1 MPQFLTGSTSNG
13 MKKKVFVAMSGGVD
27 SSVTAALLLKRG
39 FDVVGVYMKCWSEN
53 NPCAISDEADAHRVA
68 TRLKIPF
75 YTFDFEKEYAKKVV
89 GYMVKGYQGGITP
102 NPDVM
107 CNREIKFG
115 LFLKTALRW
124 GADYIATG
132 HYVKKNQNLKS
143 KIQNLCIA
151 KDLNKDQSY
160 FLWTL
165 TQGQLKHCLFPVG
178 NYTKPEVRA
187 LAKKFG
193 LSTAAKKD
201 SQGICFLGQVK
212 VDDFLEKR
220 LSDIKPGPICRL
232 DGVVIGEHRGA
243 ELYTMG
249 QRHGLGIG
257 GDGPYFVVKKDI
269 KKNIVYV
276 GKEDDLQH
284 FKKELVAKKVHW
296 ISGVPTSGSRRIL
309 CRTRYR
315 QPLVRA
321 TITPRGSGSV
331 YVVFDKPHRSVTP
344 GQSVVFYKGKKMLG
358 GGIIC

>member
-1 MPQFLTGSTSNG
+1 

-27 SSVTAALLLKRG
+27 SSVAAALLAKRG
-39 FDVVGVYMKCWSEN
+39 FDVVGVYMKCWSED

-68 TRLKIPF
+68 ALLKIPF

-89 GYMVKGYQGGITP
+89 GYMVKGYQDGITP

-132 HYVKKNQNLKS
+132 HYVKMQISKCKSQNDNEKLKNIYNLYR
-143 KIQNLCIA
+143 A
-151 KDLNKDQSY
+151 KDINKDQSY

-165 TQGQLKHCLFPVG
+165 TQERLKYCLFPVG
-178 NYTKPEVRA
+178 GYVKPEVRA
-187 LAKKFG
+187 MAKKFG
-193 LSTAAKKD
+193 LPTASKKD

-220 LSDIKPGPICRL
+220 LFGVESGSICTL
-232 DGVVIGEHRGA
+232 DGNVVGEHRGA

-269 KKNIVYV
+269 KRNIVYV
-276 GKEDDLQH
+276 AKGDDPVH
-284 FKKELVAKKVHW
+284 FKKELVVKKVHW
-296 ISGVPTSGSRRIL
+296 ISDVPIVGPTKVL

-321 TITPRGSGSV
+321 TITPRGRSGICV
-331 YVVFDKPHRSVTP
+331 LFDMPHRSVTP
-344 GQSVVFYKGKKMLG
+344 GQSVVFYTGKKMLG
-358 GGIIC
+358 GGVII

>member
-1 MPQFLTGSTSNG
+1 

-27 SSVTAALLLKRG
+27 SSVTAALLKKRG

-68 TRLKIPF
+68 AKLKIPF
-75 YTFDFEKEYAKKVV
+75 YTFDFEKEYSKKVV
-89 GYMVKGYQGGITP
+89 GYMIKGYQDGITP

-115 LFLKTALRW
+115 LFLETALRW

-132 HYVKKNQNLKS
+132 HYVQLRKIKDQKLKIKNYELA
-143 KIQNLCIA
+143 IA
-151 KDLNKDQSY
+151 RDPNKDQSY

-165 TQGQLKHCLFPVG
+165 TQDQLKHCLFPIG
-178 NYTKPEVRA
+178 NYTKPEVRV

-212 VDDFLEKR
+212 VEEFLEKR
-220 LSDIKPGPICRL
+220 LTGVKPGPICTL
-232 DGVVIGEHRGA
+232 DGAVIGEHRGA
-243 ELYTMG
+243 EFYTMG

-257 GDGPYFVVKKDI
+257 GDGPYFVIKKDI

-276 GKEDDLQH
+276 GKEDDPRH
-284 FKKELVAKKVHW
+284 FKRELVAKKVHW
-296 ISGVPTSGSRRIL
+296 IEGFQATGSMRVL

-315 QPLVRA
+315 QPLVCA
-321 TITPRGSGSV
+321 TITPRDTGAV
-331 YVVFDKPHRSVTP
+331 DVVFDIPHRSVTP
-344 GQSVVFYKGKKMLG
+344 GQSIVFYKGKKMLG
-358 GGIIC
+358 GGIIT

>member
-1 MPQFLTGSTSNG
+1 M
-13 MKKKVFVAMSGGVD
+13 FVAMSGGVD
-27 SSVTAALLLKRG
+27 SSVTAALLVRRG

-68 TRLKIPF
+68 AQLKIPF
-75 YTFDFEKEYAKKVV
+75 YTFDFEKEYSKKVV
-89 GYMVKGYQGGITP
+89 GYMVRGYQNGITP

-132 HYVKKNQNLKS
+132 HYVKMQKSKCKNQNDNS
-143 KIQNLCIA
+143 KCKIIYNLFQA

-165 TQGQLKHCLFPVG
+165 TQDQLKHCMFPIG
-178 NYTKPEVRA
+178 GYTKPEVRV

-193 LSTAAKKD
+193 LSTATKKD

-220 LSDIKPGPICRL
+220 LAGVKPGSICTL
-232 DGVVIGEHRGA
+232 DGVVVGEHRGA

-276 GKEDDLQH
+276 AKEDDTQH

-296 ISGVPTSGSRRIL
+296 ISSVSIAFPMQIL

-321 TITPRGSGSV
+321 TITPRDGGGV
-331 YVVFDKPHRSVTP
+331 HVVFDKLHRSVTP
-344 GQSVVFYKGKKMLG
+344 GQSIVFYKGKKMLG
-358 GGIIC
+358 GAIIKV